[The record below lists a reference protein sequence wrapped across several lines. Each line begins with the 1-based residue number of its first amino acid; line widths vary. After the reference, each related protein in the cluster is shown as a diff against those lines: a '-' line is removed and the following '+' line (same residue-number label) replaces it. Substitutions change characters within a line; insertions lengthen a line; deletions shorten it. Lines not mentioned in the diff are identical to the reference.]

1 MKNINAPEWKDAGRI
16 KKIFRKRGPNN
27 NRGKIVERIFPYYL
41 FCYGNAGRSI
51 HQLIIVVDWYLNLTA
66 EENKET
72 WEKVRKNLQ
81 RPRVCAIER
90 TI

>member
-16 KKIFRKRGPNN
+16 KNIFRKRGP
-27 NRGKIVERIFPYYL
+27 NRGKIVERIFPYCL
-41 FCYGNAGRSI
+41 LRYGNAGKSM
-51 HQLIIVVDWYLNLTA
+51 HQLMIVANWYLNLTA
-66 EENKET
+66 EENKEM
-72 WEKVRKNLQ
+72 WEKFRKNLQ